1 MTGRFRRMLALAGL
15 AVPLSLGAQQP
26 PATGQGGTI
35 AGTIRDRTTQQPI
48 ASAQISLVGTTRGV
62 ITNDQGAYR
71 LTNVPAGSYQLR
83 VMRIGYQASVLP
95 VTVTNAQTA
104 TVDATLGATVVT
116 LDQVT
121 VTATGE
127 QIRQRETGSSVAT
140 IAPAVEEL
148 AATSNFTD
156 VMNSRATG
164 VYVQQSN
171 GAAGTGSRIRVRG
184 ANSLSLSNEP
194 LLIIDG
200 VRANNDV
207 GNRDQVNVSS
217 ANTLGTNVATGGQ
230 TTSRINDINPEDI
243 ETIDVIRGPAGVA
256 LYGTAAANGVIQIT
270 TKRGRAGS
278 TRWTAHVEGGRS
290 KNETDFPDNVA
301 MRGTN
306 SSGAVVQ
313 CNIDA
318 RTRGICTPDQ
328 IVALNPLTTLSP
340 FRTGK
345 RNALGLNAS
354 GGTDVYSFFVG
365 GDYDGETGVF
375 PTSFSRKA
383 SLRGNVR
390 AQIRSNWDLSFNNNF
405 VRDNTQLPI
414 SDNST
419 LGYMGVGLLGRPLQ
433 SDTLNGGWFNRIGPE
448 QIDYLNVDV
457 RTNRYNTSL
466 NSSLQALPWLSF
478 AGVAG
483 LDYVNQLTKQVI
495 PPNRVFVADYPQG
508 SVDSNPYNIY
518 NWTAQ
523 GTATATFTPYPDI
536 RSSTQV
542 GAQYAQETF
551 QGTAARG
558 AVLTP
563 GSSSLSGTSAR
574 FRVQEYNTDNIL
586 LGLFAQEQVAWRD
599 RVFLNLGVR
608 GDRNSAFGERFG
620 WVYYPTINASWVAS
634 EEGFWPQNPVVSSFR
649 LRAAYGQS
657 GRQPNFRDAI
667 TYMNPTAV
675 RVDNAE
681 LPALTFTQAGV
692 GDPTLKPERTAEQE
706 VGFDAGVA
714 NDRLNL
720 QVTYYSKTT
729 RDLLVQRPLAVSVGG
744 SDTRFE
750 NIGRMQNRGWEAQLS
765 GTVVKTDPVTF
776 EVLLG
781 GTFNDNKLVELG
793 EGIAPITLNSARQQ
807 HRSGYP
813 AGGWW
818 QRPYTYSDANNDGMI
833 ARTEVALGDTAVYL
847 GNPLPKREIQFQP
860 ALTLY
865 RNVRVQ
871 ALFSYRG
878 GYLTL
883 NNTDRFRCAF
893 AQNCRAIND
902 PSSPLDEQAAAIAA
916 LLTTDAGYIQDATF
930 TRLRE
935 LSVTFNAPKRWA
947 TMARSNALSLTL
959 AGRNLA
965 TWTDY
970 KGLDPEVTST
980 PNQNFS
986 TSDFLTLPPVRYFT
1000 ARINMAF

>member
-1 MTGRFRRMLALAGL
+1 MIRLFCLRVATPLVVAS
-15 AVPLSLGAQQP
+15 AVLGAQET
-26 PATGQGGTI
+26 PAAGQGGTI
-35 AGTIRDRTTQQPI
+35 TGTVRDRATQQPV
-48 ASAQISLVGTTRGV
+48 ASAQVSLIGTTRGAL
-62 ITNDQGAYR
+62 TNDQGVYR
-71 LTNVPAGSYQLR
+71 MANVPSGNYQVR
-83 VMRIGYQASVLP
+83 VLRIGYQASVLP
-95 VTVTNAQTA
+95 VTVTTGQT
-104 TVDATLGATVVT
+104 TTLDIPLGATVVT

-140 IAPAVEEL
+140 IAPAAEEL
-148 AATSNFTD
+148 AATSNITD
-156 VMNSRATG
+156 VLNSRAPG
-164 VYVQQSN
+164 LYVQQSS
-171 GAAGTGSRIRVRG
+171 GTAGGGSRIRVRG

-207 GNRDQVNVSS
+207 GSREQVNISS

-230 TTSRINDINPEDI
+230 TVSRLNDINPEDI
-243 ETIDVIRGPAGVA
+243 ETIDVIRGPSGVA

-270 TKRGRAGS
+270 TKRGRAGR
-278 TRWTAHVEGGRS
+278 TRWSMHLEGGRAT
-290 KNETDFPDNVA
+290 NETDFPANVA
-301 MRGTN
+301 MRGRN
-306 SSGAVVQ
+306 AAGATVQ

-318 RTRGICTPDQ
+318 RTRGLCTAEEL
-328 IVALNPLTTLSP
+328 VSRNPLTNLSP
-340 FRTGK
+340 FRNGN
-345 RNALGLNAS
+345 RLAGGLNAS
-354 GGTDVYSFFVG
+354 GGTERYSFYVG
-365 GDYDGETGVF
+365 GDYDGETGVL
-375 PTSFSRKA
+375 PTSFSRKSA
-383 SLRGNVR
+383 VRGNLR
-390 AQIRSNWDLSFNNNF
+390 TQLRSNWDLSFNNSF

-448 QIDYLNVDV
+448 QIDFLNVGV
-457 RTNRYNTSL
+457 RSNRYSNSINT
-466 NSSLQALPWLSF
+466 NIQALPWLSIQ
-478 AGVAG
+478 GVAG

-508 SVDSNPYNIY
+508 SVDSNPWNIY
-518 NWTAQ
+518 NWTSQAS
-523 GTATATFTPYPDI
+523 ATASFTPFTDI

-551 QGTAARG
+551 QGTSARG

-563 GSSSLSGTSAR
+563 GSTSLSGTSAR
-574 FRVQEYNTDNIL
+574 YRVAEYNTDNVL
-586 LGLFAQEQVAWRD
+586 LGIFAQQQMSWRD
-599 RVFLNLGVR
+599 RLFVNLGVR

-620 WVYYPTINASWVAS
+620 WVTYPTINASWVAS
-634 EEGFWPQNPVVSSFR
+634 EEGFFPQNPVVSSVR

-667 TYMNPTAV
+667 TYLNPTVV

-681 LPALTFTQAGV
+681 LPAVTFTQAGV
-692 GDPTLKPERTAEQE
+692 GDPKLEPERTAEYE
-706 VGFDAGVA
+706 LGFDAGIA
-714 NDRLNL
+714 NDRVNL
-720 QVTYYSKTT
+720 QVTYYDKTT

-750 NIGRMQNRGWEAQLS
+750 NIGRMRNKGWEGQIS

-776 EVLLG
+776 ELTLG
-781 GTFNDNKLVELG
+781 GSFNDNKLEELG
-793 EGIAPITLNSARQQ
+793 EGIAPINLNSARQQ

-818 QRPYTYSDANNDGMI
+818 QRPYTYNDANNDGMI
-833 ARTEVALGDTAVYL
+833 ARSEVQLADTAVYL
-847 GNPLPKREIQFQP
+847 GNALPKREFQVQP
-860 ALTLY
+860 ALTLF

-871 ALFSYRG
+871 ALLSHRG
-878 GYLTL
+878 GYKTL
-883 NNTDRFRCAF
+883 NNTDRFRCVF
-893 AQNCRAIND
+893 AQNCLAIND
-902 PSSPLDEQAAAIAA
+902 PSQPLEAQAAAIAG
-916 LLTTDAGYIQDATF
+916 LLTTDAGYIEDATF

-935 LSVTFNAPKRWA
+935 VSVSITAPRRWA
-947 TMARSNALSLTL
+947 AIARTENLSLTL

-965 TWTDY
+965 LWTDY
-970 KGLDPEVTST
+970 KGLDPEITST

-1000 ARINMAF
+1000 ARLNFTF